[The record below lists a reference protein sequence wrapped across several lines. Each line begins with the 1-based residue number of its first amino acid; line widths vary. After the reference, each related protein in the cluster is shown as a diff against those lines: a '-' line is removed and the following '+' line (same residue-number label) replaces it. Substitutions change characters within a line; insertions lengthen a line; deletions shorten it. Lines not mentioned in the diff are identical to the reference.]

1 MRNEAIDAMRDV
13 FARERIAPA
22 DGDAILPAYLE
33 IGEWLVARQK
43 TATGPLIA
51 GICGAQGSGK
61 STMSLALAAAL
72 DRAGLRVA
80 ALSIDDFYLSRAAR
94 IVLAHDVHPL
104 FATRGVPGT
113 HDIGLATAT
122 IHRLRQASADEINRL
137 PRFDKAFD
145 DRAPEASWPG
155 FTGSADI
162 ILLEGWCVGAR
173 PEAAA
178 ALAAPVN
185 RLEREE
191 DADGRWRRTVNARLA
206 DDYQPLFAELDLLLM
221 IAAPSFDAVFA
232 WRREQERKLAART
245 GHAGNAIMNDD
256 GIARFI
262 MHYER
267 LTRHILAEMPARANG
282 VLALDAARAI
292 RSLTLR

>member
-1 MRNEAIDAMRDV
+1 MRNEAIDAMRDL
-13 FARERIAPA
+13 FADERIAPA
-22 DGDAILPAYLE
+22 DGDAILPTYLE

-43 TATGPLIA
+43 AATGPLVA

-72 DRAGLRVA
+72 DRIGLKVA

-94 IVLAHDVHPL
+94 ITLAHDVHPL

-113 HDIGLATAT
+113 HDIGLAMAT
-122 IHRLRQASADEINRL
+122 IRRLSQASADETNRL
-137 PRFDKAFD
+137 PRFDKAVD
-145 DRAPEASWPG
+145 DRAPEASWPEFIG
-155 FTGSADI
+155 RADI

-173 PEAAA
+173 PEAEQV
-178 ALAAPVN
+178 LAAPIN

-191 DADGRWRRTVNARLA
+191 DPDGRWRHTVNTRLA
-206 DDYQPLFAELDLLLM
+206 VDYQPLFAELDMLLM

-232 WRREQERKLAART
+232 WRREQEHKLAARAGT
-245 GHAGNAIMNDD
+245 AGHAVMDD
-256 GIARFI
+256 DAVARFI

-267 LTRHILAEMPARANG
+267 LTRHILAEMPTRADG
-282 VLALDAARAI
+282 VLALDPARDI